1 MVRRNDWYS
10 NESEATMHG
19 PAKNRLHGYE
29 VGWFTLLLKMG
40 VATEA
45 DLRAAQ
51 GRVAR
56 AAIER
61 MQAQKKRQKSRH
73 RKRPRDE

>member
-1 MVRRNDWYS
+1 
-10 NESEATMHG
+10 MHE
-19 PAKNRLHGYE
+19 PVKNRLHGYE
-29 VGWFTLLLKMG
+29 VGWFTLLLRMG

-45 DLRAAQ
+45 DLQAAQ

-61 MQAQKKRQKSRH
+61 MRAQKQRKTRRRKRH
-73 RKRPRDE
+73 RDE

>member
-1 MVRRNDWYS
+1 
-10 NESEATMHG
+10 MHG

-29 VGWFTLLLKMG
+29 VGWFTLLLRMD

-45 DLRAAQ
+45 DLQAAQ

-61 MQAQKKRQKSRH
+61 MRAQKRRTTRRRKRH
-73 RKRPRDE
+73 RDE

>member
-1 MVRRNDWYS
+1 
-10 NESEATMHG
+10 MHG

-29 VGWFTLLLKMG
+29 VGWFTLLLAMG
-40 VATEA
+40 AATEA
-45 DLRAAQ
+45 DLVASQA
-51 GRVAR
+51 RVAR

-61 MQAQKKRQKSRH
+61 MQAQRRRKSRR

>member
-1 MVRRNDWYS
+1 
-10 NESEATMHG
+10 MHG

-29 VGWFTLLLKMG
+29 VGWFTLLLQMD

-45 DLRAAQ
+45 DLQAAQ

-61 MQAQKKRQKSRH
+61 MRAQKRRTTRRRKRH
-73 RKRPRDE
+73 RDE

>member
-1 MVRRNDWYS
+1 ML
-10 NESEATMHG
+10 G
-19 PAKNRLHGYE
+19 PTNNRLHGYE
-29 VGWFTLLLKMG
+29 VGWFTLLLEMG
-40 VATEA
+40 VATKA

-61 MQAQKKRQKSRH
+61 MNAQKRRRPRRH
-73 RKRPRDE
+73 RDD

>member
-1 MVRRNDWYS
+1 
-10 NESEATMHG
+10 MHG

-29 VGWFTLLLKMG
+29 VGWFTLLLGMG

-45 DLRAAQ
+45 DLREAQ

-61 MQAQKKRQKSRH
+61 MRAQKQRTTRRRKRH
-73 RKRPRDE
+73 RDE

>member
-1 MVRRNDWYS
+1 
-10 NESEATMHG
+10 MHG
-19 PAKNRLHGYE
+19 TAKNRLHGYE
-29 VGWFTLLLKMG
+29 VGWFTLLLEMG
-40 VATEA
+40 LATEA

-51 GRVAR
+51 SRVAR

-61 MQAQKKRQKSRH
+61 MQAQKRKTPRR

>member
-1 MVRRNDWYS
+1 
-10 NESEATMHG
+10 MHG

-29 VGWFTLLLKMG
+29 VGWFTLLLRMG

-45 DLRAAQ
+45 DLQAAQ

-61 MQAQKKRQKSRH
+61 MRAQKRRTTRRRKRH
-73 RKRPRDE
+73 RDE

>member
-61 MQAQKKRQKSRH
+61 MQAQKRKTPRR

>member
-1 MVRRNDWYS
+1 
-10 NESEATMHG
+10 MHG
-19 PAKNRLHGYE
+19 PAKNRLHGYD
-29 VGWFTLLLKMG
+29 VGWFTLLLQMD

-45 DLRAAQ
+45 DLQAAQ

-61 MQAQKKRQKSRH
+61 MRAQKRRTTRRRKRH
-73 RKRPRDE
+73 RDE

>member
-1 MVRRNDWYS
+1 
-10 NESEATMHG
+10 MHG
-19 PAKNRLHGYE
+19 PKRNRLHGYE
-29 VGWFTLLLKMG
+29 VGWFTLLVQMG

-61 MQAQKKRQKSRH
+61 MHAQKRRKPRR
-73 RKRPRDE
+73 RKRRRDD

>member
-1 MVRRNDWYS
+1 
-10 NESEATMHG
+10 MHG

-29 VGWFTLLLKMG
+29 VGWFTLLLRMG

-51 GRVAR
+51 GRVAQ

-61 MQAQKKRQKSRH
+61 MNVQKRRKTRRRKRH
-73 RKRPRDE
+73 RDE

>member
-1 MVRRNDWYS
+1 
-10 NESEATMHG
+10 MHG

-29 VGWFTLLLKMG
+29 VGWFTLLLGMG

-45 DLRAAQ
+45 DLREAQ

-61 MQAQKKRQKSRH
+61 MRAQKQRKTRRRKRH
-73 RKRPRDE
+73 RDE

>member
-1 MVRRNDWYS
+1 MQ
-10 NESEATMHG
+10 G

-29 VGWFTLLLKMG
+29 VGWFTLLLEKG
-40 VATEA
+40 IASEE

-51 GRVAR
+51 GRVAQ

-61 MQAQKKRQKSRH
+61 MNIQRSR
-73 RKRPRDE
+73 RRTRRGRRDREE

>member
-1 MVRRNDWYS
+1 
-10 NESEATMHG
+10 MHG
-19 PAKNRLHGYE
+19 PARNRLHGYE
-29 VGWFTLLLKMG
+29 VGWFTLLLQMG

-51 GRVAR
+51 GRVAQ

-61 MQAQKKRQKSRH
+61 MHAQRQ
-73 RKRPRDE
+73 RKRRRRKRRRDD